1 MATINEKQQNFAGK
15 LVEQV
20 LRFPTGRDALWNLT
34 GSVGSGKTSVLHL
47 IQESFW
53 ATGTIPLMVTA
64 PAGEVDAG
72 PIALLEA
79 ADQLEAAHLLNG
91 ERGAIND
98 PKLRWSDKMAAITAA
113 IERNHNSV
121 VILCDEPALWHRTP
135 QASLE
140 DTPEHCARSFAD
152 WIARESTCRRIVSG
166 WVDVDVPVRGR
177 PPVPRLDDGRSF
189 LAESGYW
196 FSAESIA
203 GSLNNA
209 LTQELPERSP
219 WEMKLCVA
227 LARFKEPRKVAEQVV
242 NGTSV
247 LALLEEVF
255 DLVEGEEYRVLREGL
270 ALLAIPR
277 TYMREQVFN
286 DLTRE
291 LTSLDRD
298 LIRSCLCVQES
309 DRIALHPLL
318 RREMVNRARDPQR
331 AEKNQLWRLRIAERR
346 GTHQRLHQEYPSAKA
361 TSFRDQLEGLH
372 HELLGGTGL
381 PNPSDNR
388 LRFVEQ
394 LHELGRTLSYVF
406 REHQRAANL
415 FRLALE
421 FDPDHPYSHHYL
433 AFNLD
438 WLAQET
444 QEVEA
449 HYQKAIELQP
459 THPWW
464 WSRWVSYLATR
475 GRFRQA
481 RSVWRSA
488 LDAMSVSEDGS
499 PEWVYLSL
507 HRWVARWLLH
517 WAELDFAEDVL
528 RSIPSTLSE
537 RDASIQ
543 ALWNLLGALRIAEL
557 GPAVFPLTVPI
568 TEWWSANGH
577 TGLPLTHPDHP
588 KQEMRFW
595 RPARVSSVDQHSGRL
610 FLVVA
615 DRPAEQKA
623 PLHYRDVDLSRDQV
637 EHDAHGFTWADLE
650 EGRFLELAYYGAE
663 ETLLIGLHRVTEY
676 RDPQLIPLVPPPDR
690 WYRQAVDAAWD
701 STEEVA

>member
-1 MATINEKQQNFAGK
+1 MATINEKQRDFARN

-20 LRFPTGRDALWNLT
+20 VRAPSGRDALWNLT

-47 IQESFW
+47 IQESCW
-53 ATGTIPLMVTA
+53 AKQTIPLMLTA
-64 PAGEVDAG
+64 PGGEVDAG

-79 ADQLEAAHLLNG
+79 VDQLDAAHLLNG
-91 ERGAIND
+91 ERSAISD
-98 PKLRWSDKMAAITAA
+98 PKLRWPDKMAAITAV

-121 VILCDEPALWHRTP
+121 ILLCDEPSLWHRTP

-152 WIARESTCRRIVSG
+152 WIARRSTCRRIVSG
-166 WVDVDVPVRGR
+166 WVDEDVPVRGR

-189 LAESGYW
+189 LAESSYW
-196 FSAESIA
+196 LSAGNVA
-203 GSLNNA
+203 DSLSNE
-209 LTQELPERSP
+209 LTRELSERSP
-219 WEMKLCVA
+219 WEMKLYVA
-227 LARFKEPRKVAEQVV
+227 LARFKEPRRVAEQAVS
-242 NGTSV
+242 GTSI
-247 LALLEEVF
+247 LALLEELL
-255 DLVEGEEYRVLREGL
+255 DLVEGEEHKALREGL
-270 ALLAIPR
+270 ARLTISR
-277 TYMREQVFN
+277 TYLRQQAFN
-286 DLTRE
+286 ELTGE
-291 LTSLDRD
+291 LTSLDCD
-298 LIRSCLCVQES
+298 LISSCLCVEENHS
-309 DRIALHPLL
+309 IALHPLL
-318 RREMVNRARDPQR
+318 RREVVNRARDPQR
-331 AEKNQLWRLRIAERR
+331 PEKNKLWRLDVAER
-346 GTHQRLHQEYPSAKA
+346 TSAHQRLQQEFVVDKP
-361 TSFRDQLEGLH
+361 TSFRDQLEWLH

-381 PNPSDNR
+381 PNPSDQR

-394 LHELGRTLSYVF
+394 LHELGRTLSYVLHDH
-406 REHQRAANL
+406 RRAADI

-438 WLAQET
+438 WLALEVH
-444 QEVEA
+444 EVEA

-481 RSVWRSA
+481 RSVWRAS
-488 LDAMSVSEDGS
+488 LDSMSVSEEGS

-517 WAELDFAEDVL
+517 WAELDFAEGVL
-528 RSIPSTLSE
+528 RPIPYTLAES
-537 RDASIQ
+537 DASIQ
-543 ALWNLLGALRIAEL
+543 ALWNLLSALRIAER
-557 GPAVFPLTVPI
+557 GPAVFPLTVPV

-577 TGLPLTHPDHP
+577 TGLPLTWLD
-588 KQEMRFW
+588 QSMRLW
-595 RPARVSSVDQHSGRL
+595 KPARVESLDQHSGGL

-615 DRPAEQKA
+615 DRPADQKA
-623 PLHYRDVDLSRDQV
+623 PLQYHDVELSRDQV
-637 EHDAHGFTWADLE
+637 EHAAHGFTWADLE

-663 ETLLIGLHRVTEY
+663 NTLRIGLHRVTEY

-690 WYRQAVDAAWD
+690 WYRRAVDAAWD
-701 STEEVA
+701 STGEVA